1 MKYANRHL
9 SSAEVNE
16 ILDRLERESV
26 QRHAEAMRRADEYD
40 AIIDRLEAEEQQRLR
55 YGCLRIVKSVYRD
68 ERDNKTNNSNKKNS

>member
-16 ILDRLERESV
+16 ILDRLERESE
-26 QRHAEAMRRADEYD
+26 QRHADAMRRADEYD

-68 ERDNKTNNSNKKNS
+68 NVNKTNNSNKKNS